1 MNRFC
6 LGHHRYLFGS
16 LFFALKE
23 NVHDRLDDPPEFIP
37 QTGIERVY
45 KEFSEPKPGQP
56 SKALISL
63 VQFVGASFTAGLVFG
78 GVKGGNQAHEKFIIA
93 NQHAKFIS
101 PFEARRKLHD
111 TVFLAFF
118 RKGIPWGIKAAL
130 FTGVYCFCVLSIPAY
145 RNKEGI
151 LEYAVGGALAGGLA
165 RLYLGVKATF
175 AGATIASALATIIG
189 TLAYLSSTPLSDIK
203 DMQYGWYEW
212 RKNKMDNIMKRTNE
226 KKFGH
231 EFPAVMALREAR
243 ITAKDSG
250 GYSEGERVFF
260 VVPNPEEVAGSTE
273 PTEDTAEVED
283 TKSNGQSS
291 TPAAAVLPETT
302 STNT

>member
-1 MNRFC
+1 
-6 LGHHRYLFGS
+6 
-16 LFFALKE
+16 
-23 NVHDRLDDPPEFIP
+23 
-37 QTGIERVY
+37 
-45 KEFSEPKPGQP
+45 
-56 SKALISL
+56 
-63 VQFVGASFTAGLVFG
+63 
-78 GVKGGNQAHEKFIIA
+78 
-93 NQHAKFIS
+93 
-101 PFEARRKLHD
+101 
-111 TVFLAFF
+111 
-118 RKGIPWGIKAAL
+118 
-130 FTGVYCFCVLSIPAY
+130 
-145 RNKEGI
+145 
-151 LEYAVGGALAGGLA
+151 
-165 RLYLGVKATF
+165 
-175 AGATIASALATIIG
+175 
-189 TLAYLSSTPLSDIK
+189 
-203 DMQYGWYEW
+203 
-212 RKNKMDNIMKRTNE
+212 MDNIMKRTNE